1 MHESFRSCASS
12 SSKVVLGFMLMC
24 VPFLLAQNATVKAE
38 PNKDLPDAPMPVAP
52 TSATSSNP
60 SFTHPALPPSF
71 DLSRSQVGSWT
82 GTSSG
87 IEHPTFNTSAQGS
100 AKIRPDGRNTKI
112 AGKFPVNRFS
122 FDPIGGH
129 ANRMAPHEATQWYT
143 NHIPLAGSI
152 MRQGLKI
159 SKAHPHL
166 TTVIKILKPR
176 P

>member
-12 SSKVVLGFMLMC
+12 SSKVVLGFLLMC
-24 VPFLLAQNATVKAE
+24 VPLLLAQNATVKAE
-38 PNKDLPDAPMPVAP
+38 PNKDLPDAPMPVTLP
-52 TSATSSNP
+52 SPTSSNP
-60 SFTHPALPPSF
+60 SFTHRSLPPSL
-71 DLSRSQVGSWT
+71 DLSRTQVGSWP

-87 IEHPTFNTSAQGS
+87 IEHPTFETNAPGS
-100 AKIRPDGRNTKI
+100 GKSRPDGRNTKV
-112 AGKFPVNRFS
+112 AGKALVNRFS

-129 ANRMAPHEATQWYT
+129 ANRAAPHEATQWYT
-143 NHIPLAGSI
+143 NHIPIAGSI